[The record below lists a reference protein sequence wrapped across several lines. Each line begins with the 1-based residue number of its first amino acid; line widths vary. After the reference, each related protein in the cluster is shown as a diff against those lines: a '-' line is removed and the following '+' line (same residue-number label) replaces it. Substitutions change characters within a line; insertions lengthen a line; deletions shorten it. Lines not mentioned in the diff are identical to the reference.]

1 MGRVTKVFGILFL
14 FVAFDW
20 LIAIAPF
27 TACAVAAVIAIA
39 WCVFLDRDPRI
50 SAVRS

>member
-1 MGRVTKVFGILFL
+1 MTRGTKLLGIILIFA
-14 FVAFDW
+14 AFDW

-27 TACAVAAVIAIA
+27 TACAVAVVIAIA
-39 WCVFLDRDPRI
+39 WCVVLDPDPRI

>member
-1 MGRVTKVFGILFL
+1 MNRATKVLGIILL

-27 TACAVAAVIAIA
+27 TACAVAVVIAIA
-39 WCVFLDRDPRI
+39 WSVFLDSDPRI
-50 SAVRS
+50 PAIRS